1 MTMKRIG
8 IFLLSFLL
16 LSCGKG
22 PGATLSE
29 EAPSSEDTSTASE
42 EPKSYFE
49 AFDPE
54 TDFYRVKLNY
64 SLQTPQKETVRSGT
78 FTKQFYHGVDE
89 SGHDILIEQT
99 TLYSLSSASTDEN
112 DDKIETRSTTY
123 KTPTKTYTFQ
133 ESGSYAIKSAE
144 NDLSRYRVGF
154 PLTLVDL
161 ASEEQKGFDTIAKGS
176 VKKENGNSFLSPCF
190 NPVALESD
198 IAVNATFKSDSKV
211 LTELSLSYQDGIYQA
226 SLRYQYSIV
235 NALLELPA

>member
-1 MTMKRIG
+1 MKRIG

-22 PGATLSE
+22 VEATSSE
-29 EAPSSEDTSTASE
+29 ETPSSEETSIVSE

-78 FTKQFYHGVDE
+78 FTKQFYHGIDE

-99 TLYSLSSASTDEN
+99 TLYSFSSASMEEN

-123 KTPTKTYTFQ
+123 KTPTKTYTLQ
-133 ESGSYAIKSAE
+133 ESGSYAMKSAE
-144 NDLSRYRVGF
+144 NDLSPYRLGF
-154 PLTLVDL
+154 PLMLVDL
-161 ASEEQKGFDTIAKGS
+161 ASEEQKGFDS
-176 VKKENGNSFLSPCF
+176 VKKENGNAFLSPCF
-190 NPVALESD
+190 SPVALESG
-198 IAVNATFKSDSKV
+198 IEVNATFKSDSKV